1 MSKFPKTA
9 NLLGVPN
16 IEEQDGGS
24 FLASDQLAAIEAALP
39 TAEAAQLAAD
49 LSAAQDALTTAQND
63 LSTAQSALQTAN
75 EQLTEANTE
84 LANLKKQSATT
95 VTKVVKAADENNAAG
110 GEPVGPE
117 PTAEMKARARVA
129 SFDWTQTP
137 EETEE
142 A

>member
-49 LSAAQDALTTAQND
+49 LSAAQNALTTAQND

-75 EQLTEANTE
+75 DELTKVNTE
-84 LANLKKQSATT
+84 LANLKKEPVAT

-117 PTAEMKARARVA
+117 PTAEMKARSKVA
-129 SFDWTQTP
+129 KFDWTQVP
-137 EETEE
+137 EDDE